1 MRMQTQVFTEPIPP
15 YLFRQFSNQQNISQ
29 ILGSMSHSKEFDTS
43 KLSYPILETLL
54 FKHVTF
60 KGVQLGSF
68 IGAILVSPIVYYW
81 SPKPVSPLTLGKA
94 LGISALSGI
103 GLAGL
108 LGVSKAITIDRD
120 GLEDRVYR
128 LNYNEGQNRWDQLSA
143 IGILGGT
150 AMAAVMGGFKPWIL
164 AGGAAIGCTI
174 GTISHLATWHDTKNT
189 GKQMVEEMKTS

>member
-103 GLAGL
+103 GLAG
-108 LGVSKAITIDRD
+108 
-120 GLEDRVYR
+120 
-128 LNYNEGQNRWDQLSA
+128 
-143 IGILGGT
+143 
-150 AMAAVMGGFKPWIL
+150 
-164 AGGAAIGCTI
+164 GAAIGCTI